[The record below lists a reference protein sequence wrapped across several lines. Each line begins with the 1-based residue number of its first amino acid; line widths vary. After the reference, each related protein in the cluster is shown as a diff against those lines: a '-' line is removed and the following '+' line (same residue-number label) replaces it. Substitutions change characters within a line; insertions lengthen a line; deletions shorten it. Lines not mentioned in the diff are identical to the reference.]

1 MDDCSLYTTNF
12 LQLQESLNYV
22 LSSVKRK
29 VISTWHIDFSFPE
42 CRKIQDSAMA
52 KKTSTAVNTST
63 STQPISPLPLQFD
76 YSSNLPHD
84 DDDCDGNITSLLPL
98 PSEYVF
104 FKMTTW
110 LLFVVWEMV
119 VLCYV
124 YSMFV
129 TKRTCSS

>member
-29 VISTWHIDFSFPE
+29 VISTWHKDFSFPE
-42 CRKIQDSAMA
+42 RRKIQDSAMA
-52 KKTSTAVNTST
+52 KKAVNIST

-104 FKMTTW
+104 FKMTT
-110 LLFVVWEMV
+110 LLFVVWKMV